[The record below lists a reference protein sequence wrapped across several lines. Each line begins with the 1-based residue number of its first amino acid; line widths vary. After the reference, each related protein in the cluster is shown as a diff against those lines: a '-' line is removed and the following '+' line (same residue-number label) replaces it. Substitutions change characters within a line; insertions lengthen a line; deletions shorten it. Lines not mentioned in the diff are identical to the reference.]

1 MPVDNNKLPVTQLRL
16 PSEFC
21 STLHTAAD
29 EPTHHITGMNINGTN
44 GHDLLAL
51 LSCQLPK

>member
-1 MPVDNNKLPVTQLRL
+1 MPVDNILPVTQLRL